1 MPSKKKLPPAVR
13 EFFVE
18 TGREGG
24 QAGTGESKRRGDAEY
39 YRRLGQKGGS
49 MAARGVPGPNTPPD
63 VAAPI
68 EVRPDGTM
76 VTDDIDAA
84 VYLSKSLRKLAAK
97 RAAKGK
103 K

>member
-1 MPSKKKLPPAVR
+1 MPAMKKLPPAVR

-39 YRRLGQKGGS
+39 YR
-49 MAARGVPGPNTPPD
+49 
-63 VAAPI
+63 
-68 EVRPDGTM
+68 
-76 VTDDIDAA
+76 
-84 VYLSKSLRKLAAK
+84 KLAAK